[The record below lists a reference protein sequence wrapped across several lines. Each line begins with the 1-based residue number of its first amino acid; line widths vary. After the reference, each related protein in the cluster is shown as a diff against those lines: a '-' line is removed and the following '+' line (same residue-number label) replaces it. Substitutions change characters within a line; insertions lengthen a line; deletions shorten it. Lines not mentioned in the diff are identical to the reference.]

1 MIIQNMNSSRGF
13 TLLEVMIAM
22 VIFSVG
28 VLGLA
33 GIQGIAIQN
42 NNTAYMRTIAM
53 QQAYNMSDIIR
64 TNTDTNS
71 NLNIAFSNVSST
83 LGSAPTPV
91 CIGDTNTTCTTAQMA
106 AYTIYIW
113 KFHLSEA
120 LPSGKGAVNLNGTLY
135 EVTVMWDEEHT
146 GATGTG
152 CSGNSAIDLKCY
164 KLQIEV

>member
-1 MIIQNMNSSRGF
+1 MIIQNINSSRGF

-33 GIQGIAIQN
+33 GIQGISIQN

-64 TNTDTNS
+64 TNTDNNG
-71 NLNIAFSNVSST
+71 NLNTAFSNVSST
-83 LGSAPTPV
+83 LGTAPTPA
-91 CIGDTNTTCTTAQMA
+91 CIGDTSTTCTTAEMA
-106 AYTIYIW
+106 AYTIYLW

-120 LPSGKGAVNLNGTLY
+120 LPSGIGSVNLNGTLY
-135 EVTVMWDEEHT
+135 EVTVMWDEERT
-146 GATGTG
+146 GATGTS
-152 CSGNSAIDLKCY
+152 CSGNSATDLKCY
-164 KLQIEV
+164 KIQIEI